1 MPKNYPRYPIHRL
14 RSTRYRKP
22 GTEHRHPS
30 RGAITNGIHNLQ
42 AIGRFATEGT
52 GTMPRT
58 QEAESFVSGS
68 ISDLGMTGD
77 QAYYATQAT
86 WGILWTG
93 LALIGL
99 GGIYNAAKAAVL
111 LR

>member
-1 MPKNYPRYPIHRL
+1 MSSPRP
-14 RSTRYRKP
+14 T
-22 GTEHRHPS
+22 PS
-30 RGAITNGIHNLQ
+30 VAPEDAPSVFNAYADRDAITNGIHNLQ

-58 QEAESFVSGS
+58 QEAASFVSGS
-68 ISDLGMTGD
+68 ISDLGMTSD

-86 WGILWTG
+86 WGILWTV
-93 LALIGL
+93 LALVGL
-99 GGIYNAAKAAVL
+99 GGIYNAAKADGL